1 MLTVAATRGNGEVG
15 EDVTLNLRTIPS
27 VPLTLLPDAGPYP
40 EFVEV
45 RGEVY
50 LPLKAFAQLNE
61 QRIAAGESTFAN
73 PRNAAAGSLRQL
85 DPRVTASRPLATWFY
100 GVGRI
105 RGVEFEC
112 HSDVLEWLRKTGFRV
127 NPNVRVAS
135 GLSDILSGFR
145 WWEEH
150 RADLDYDID
159 GVVVKV
165 NNRWLQTA
173 LGAVGRDPRWAVAYK
188 FAPTTAQTRLIK
200 IHVNVGR
207 TGVLN
212 PWAELE
218 PVQVGGVTV
227 ERATLHNEEDIR
239 RKDLREGDTVI
250 LQRAGDVIPQ
260 VVAPLTDLRTGMEK
274 PFQMPDKCPSCGTPV
289 ERVPGEVA
297 VRCPNPDCPAKI
309 AESIKHFVSRAAMD
323 IEGVG
328 DKLVDRLLASG
339 LIRDAADLYN
349 LKPEQLAAIE
359 RLGER
364 SAANITAA
372 IEDSKNRPA
381 ARVLFALGIPH
392 VGSEN
397 AELLV
402 RRFGSVSRLREA
414 SLEEMRDTPG
424 IGPVIAESIHTY
436 FRDTRALDL
445 VARLE
450 SAGLRISPNEGDGM
464 AGEDQGSR
472 ALAGKTFVLTGT
484 LPTLSRQEATAL
496 ITAAG
501 GRVTGSVSA
510 KTDYAVVGEEP
521 GSKLAKAR
529 NLGIRLL
536 DEEGLRSLLESQ

>member
-1 MLTVAATRGNGEVG
+1 
-15 EDVTLNLRTIPS
+15 
-27 VPLTLLPDAGPYP
+27 
-40 EFVEV
+40 
-45 RGEVY
+45 
-50 LPLKAFAQLNE
+50 
-61 QRIAAGESTFAN
+61 
-73 PRNAAAGSLRQL
+73 
-85 DPRVTASRPLATWFY
+85 
-100 GVGRI
+100 
-105 RGVEFEC
+105 
-112 HSDVLEWLRKTGFRV
+112 
-127 NPNVRVAS
+127 
-135 GLSDILSGFR
+135 
-145 WWEEH
+145 
-150 RADLDYDID
+150 
-159 GVVVKV
+159 
-165 NNRWLQTA
+165 
-173 LGAVGRDPRWAVAYK
+173 
-188 FAPTTAQTRLIK
+188 
-200 IHVNVGR
+200 
-207 TGVLN
+207 
-212 PWAELE
+212 
-218 PVQVGGVTV
+218 
-227 ERATLHNEEDIR
+227 
-239 RKDLREGDTVI
+239 
-250 LQRAGDVIPQ
+250 
-260 VVAPLTDLRTGMEK
+260 
-274 PFQMPDKCPSCGTPV
+274 
-289 ERVPGEVA
+289 
-297 VRCPNPDCPAKI
+297 
-309 AESIKHFVSRAAMD
+309 MD